1 MSTKNLKDDLRY
13 FGITHKDVAQELGIA
28 QSTVTQLLD
37 EELVEK
43 VKTTA
48 QNLIDR
54 KVSGTQAYVSQRLE
68 DVKQKLNPVLH

>member
-37 EELVEK
+37 EELGEK

-48 QNLIDR
+48 QNLTDR
-54 KVSGTQAYVSQRLE
+54 KVSGTQAYASQRLE
-68 DVKQKLNPVLH
+68 YVKQKLNPVLH

>member
-1 MSTKNLKDDLRY
+1 MSTKNLKDALKY
-13 FGITHKDVAQELGIA
+13 FGITHRDVARELGIA

-48 QNLIDR
+48 QDLIDR
-54 KVSGTQAYVSQRLE
+54 KVSGTQAYMNQRLE
-68 DVKQKLNPVLH
+68 DVKSKLNPVLH

>member
-1 MSTKNLKDDLRY
+1 MRY